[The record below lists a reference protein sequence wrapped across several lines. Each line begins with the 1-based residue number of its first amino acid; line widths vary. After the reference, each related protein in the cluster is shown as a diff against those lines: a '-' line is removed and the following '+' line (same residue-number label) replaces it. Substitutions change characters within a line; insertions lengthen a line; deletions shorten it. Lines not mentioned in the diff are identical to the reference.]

1 MTHRTTLTCSQS
13 PFFHGSYGLVQ
24 PVQPYD
30 YSIITCHPQ
39 GLFQSGVGMPS
50 AFSCLA
56 MASHRHISIGT
67 HSIKDE
73 LQVALW
79 LKLMGVLKGM
89 PQRSH

>member
-1 MTHRTTLTCSQS
+1 
-13 PFFHGSYGLVQ
+13 
-24 PVQPYD
+24 
-30 YSIITCHPQ
+30 
-39 GLFQSGVGMPS
+39 
-50 AFSCLA
+50 